1 MKTKTTIVAGVAAL
15 AAVASANATL
25 VAGWDFSQYFSS
37 GFNSVTGGD
46 FVGEGNAQ
54 ANYSDLLSPSPSAAA
69 GVYGSIYFDG
79 TNGSFDG
86 ANGFT
91 STISP
96 FSGNLASGSIQTADL
111 NPFNDAGSYALLG
124 ASGQTYTN
132 DLSLQTT
139 VDGAIVF
146 SADVSSLGQVGSGW
160 QLNFA
165 GLDAGGASITWEV
178 STDGSSYTSLGAGAD
193 VTLSGVDTLY
203 TVNAGAAYDN
213 EDTVFF
219 RGTFSGVTSQALIDN
234 VGISATG
241 GVSVVPEPSTYAA
254 IFGAIALAFA
264 AARRRA

>member
-1 MKTKTTIVAGVAAL
+1 MKTKTTLLAGVAAL

-25 VAGWDFSQYFSS
+25 VAGWDFSQYFAS
-37 GFNSVTGGD
+37 GFNSINGGD
-46 FVGEGNAQ
+46 FAGEGNAQ
-54 ANYSDLLSPSPSAAA
+54 ANYSDLLSPSPDAAA
-69 GVYGSIYFDG
+69 GVFGSIYFDG
-79 TNGSFDG
+79 SNGSFDG
-86 ANGFT
+86 ANGFA

-96 FSGNLASGSIQTADL
+96 FTGNLASGSIQTADL
-111 NPFNDAGSYALLG
+111 NPFNNAGSYALLQ
-124 ASGQTYTN
+124 ASGQTFTN

-146 SADVSSLGQVGSGW
+146 SADVSSLGQAGTVW

-165 GLDAGGASITWEV
+165 GLDAGGSSVSWEV
-178 STDGSSYTSLGAGAD
+178 STDGTNYISLGAGAD
-193 VTLSGVDTLY
+193 ITLSGVDTLY

-213 EDTVFF
+213 EDQIFF

-234 VGISATG
+234 VGISAT
-241 GVSVVPEPSTYAA
+241 VVPEPSTYAA